1 MKNTFN
7 LLIALLTA
15 ILIFAVLFVAID
27 YSYSELAVKE
37 EINPINVTS
46 IAGGPGMKDG
56 IFSDFI
62 FSFELL
68 SLLLLAALI
77 GALYIAKKEV

>member
-1 MKNTFN
+1 MFNKIFN
-7 LLIALLTA
+7 LLIALL
-15 ILIFAVLFVAID
+15 LFAVLFIAID
-27 YSYSELAVKE
+27 DSYTDLAKKE
-37 EINPINVTS
+37 EINYIS
-46 IAGGPGMKDG
+46 IEQIAGGPEIRGG
-56 IFSDFI
+56 IFSDFV

>member
-1 MKNTFN
+1 MFNKFFN
-7 LLIALLTA
+7 LLIALLLFSV
-15 ILIFAVLFVAID
+15 IFVAIED
-27 YSYSELAVKE
+27 SAEVWATRE
-37 EINPINVTS
+37 EVNYIGIEK
-46 IAGGPGMKDG
+46 IAGGPDVGGG

-77 GALYIAKKEV
+77 GGLYIAKKEA

>member
-1 MKNTFN
+1 MFDRLFN
-7 LLIALLTA
+7 LLIALL
-15 ILIFAVLFVAID
+15 LFAVLFTAID
-27 YSYSELAVKE
+27 DSYTDLAKKGDV
-37 EINPINVTS
+37 VTS
-46 IAGGPGMKDG
+46 IGIGDIAGGPDMRYG

-77 GALYIAKKEV
+77 GALYIAKKEA

>member
-1 MKNTFN
+1 MIHKGFN
-7 LLIALLTA
+7 LLIALL
-15 ILIFAVLFVAID
+15 LFSVLFIALD
-27 YSYSELAVKE
+27 DSYTDLAKKE
-37 EINPINVTS
+37 EINYIS
-46 IAGGPGMKDG
+46 IEQIAGGPDIRGG

-77 GALYIAKKEV
+77 GALYIAKKEA

>member
-1 MKNTFN
+1 MINKVFN
-7 LLIALLTA
+7 LLIVLL
-15 ILIFAVLFVAID
+15 LFAVLFIALD
-27 YSYSELAVKE
+27 DSTTDLAKKE
-37 EINPINVTS
+37 KINYIS
-46 IAGGPGMKDG
+46 IEKLAGGPDIRGG

-77 GALYIAKKEV
+77 GALYIAKKEA

>member
-1 MKNTFN
+1 MFNKLFN
-7 LLIALLTA
+7 LLIALL
-15 ILIFAVLFVAID
+15 LFAVLFMAID
-27 YSYSELAVKE
+27 DSTRVWAGKE
-37 EINPINVTS
+37 EVTPIS
-46 IAGGPGMKDG
+46 IEEIAGGPEIRGG

-77 GALYIAKKEV
+77 GAIYIAKKEA

>member
-1 MKNTFN
+1 MINKTIN
-7 LLIALLTA
+7 LLIALL
-15 ILIFAVLFVAID
+15 LFAVLFMALD
-27 YSYSELAVKE
+27 GSYTDLAKHE
-37 EINPINVTS
+37 EINAIS
-46 IAGGPGMKDG
+46 IGEIAGSPDIRGG

-77 GALYIAKKEV
+77 GALYIAKKEA

>member
-1 MKNTFN
+1 MTNKILN
-7 LLIALLTA
+7 LIISLL
-15 ILIFAVLFVAID
+15 LFAVLFMAID
-27 YSYSELAVKE
+27 DSYTDLTKLE
-37 EINPINVTS
+37 ETTPITIEN
-46 IAGGPGMKDG
+46 IAGGPGIRGG
-56 IFSDFI
+56 IFSDFV

>member
-1 MKNTFN
+1 MINKGFN
-7 LLIALLTA
+7 LLIALL
-15 ILIFAVLFVAID
+15 LFAVLF
-27 YSYSELAVKE
+27 LALDDSTTDLAKKE
-37 EINPINVTS
+37 EINYIS
-46 IAGGPGMKDG
+46 IEKIAGGPDIRGG

-77 GALYIAKKEV
+77 GALYIAKKEA

>member
-1 MKNTFN
+1 MINKIFN
-7 LLIALLTA
+7 LLIALL
-15 ILIFAVLFVAID
+15 LFGVLFLALD
-27 YSYSELAVKE
+27 NSYTDLAKKE
-37 EINPINVTS
+37 EISHIS
-46 IAGGPGMKDG
+46 IEQIAGGPQIRGG

-77 GALYIAKKEV
+77 GALYIAKKEA

>member
-1 MKNTFN
+1 MINKMFN
-7 LLIALLTA
+7 LVITLIL
-15 ILIFAVLFVAID
+15 FAVLFMAVDDSYTDLAKQEETNAISIGD
-27 YSYSELAVKE
+27 
-37 EINPINVTS
+37 
-46 IAGGPGMKDG
+46 IAGGPYLRGG

-77 GALYIAKKEV
+77 GALYIARKEA

>member
-1 MKNTFN
+1 MINKIFN
-7 LLIALLTA
+7 LLIALML
-15 ILIFAVLFVAID
+15 FAVLFLAID
-27 YSYSELAVKE
+27 NSYTDLAKKE
-37 EINPINVTS
+37 EITAISIEN
-46 IAGGPGMKDG
+46 IAGGPDIRGG
-56 IFSDFI
+56 IFSDFV

>member
-1 MKNTFN
+1 MINKGFN
-7 LLIALLTA
+7 LLIVLL
-15 ILIFAVLFVAID
+15 LFAVLFIALD
-27 YSYSELAVKE
+27 DSYTDLAKKE
-37 EINPINVTS
+37 EINYIS
-46 IAGGPGMKDG
+46 IEQIAGGPDIRGG

-77 GALYIAKKEV
+77 GALYIAKKEA

>member
-1 MKNTFN
+1 MINKVFN
-7 LLIALLTA
+7 LLIALL
-15 ILIFAVLFVAID
+15 LFSVLFIALD
-27 YSYSELAVKE
+27 DSYTDLAKKE
-37 EINPINVTS
+37 EINYIS
-46 IAGGPGMKDG
+46 IQQIAGGPDIRGG

-77 GALYIAKKEV
+77 GALYIAKKEA

>member
-1 MKNTFN
+1 MFNKLFN
-7 LLIALLTA
+7 LLIALL
-15 ILIFAVLFVAID
+15 LFAVLFTAID
-27 YSYSELAVKE
+27 DSYTDLAKKGD
-37 EINPINVTS
+37 ITPIGVED
-46 IAGGPGMKDG
+46 IAGGPDVRNG

-77 GALYIAKKEV
+77 GALYIAKKEA